1 MNNMAIDDDVDS
13 KQNRSIFSSNEKS
26 AIFEFSFEFSFLK
39 KKYLFP
45 FNRIHKETTFIDNQ
59 RHNNGQKSMT
69 RSIRYAN
76 DNTGGDNP
84 NQSNNRWRKYQLSL
98 RTSYQFIKR

>member
-1 MNNMAIDDDVDS
+1 MAIDDDS
-13 KQNRSIFSSNEKS
+13 KQNRSIFSSNEK
-26 AIFEFSFEFSFLK
+26 
-39 KKYLFP
+39 
-45 FNRIHKETTFIDNQ
+45 IHKETTFIDNQ

-98 RTSYQFIKR
+98 RTSYQFIK